1 MFLEQR
7 RFMSRVKVSLNGTWQ
22 FVPDPK
28 DQFRAD
34 SLPEQM
40 SDIQVPGSWEGQFP
54 AEAGVFGR
62 AWYRRTVEVPPDWQ
76 GRAVF
81 LRFGAVNYYCQVWVN
96 GSFVGDHEGGYTPFH
111 FRIDPHL
118 DGRGVVDVVVK
129 VVHPAHATPSYPE
142 FSYQEIAGTLHD
154 MFGYSIGEIPLG
166 KQNWYGSVSGIWQDV
181 YLEAVHA
188 TFFTHLLVTPD
199 VDASQ
204 ALVRIGLHDPPLNA
218 SNLFLHYTVLDQTGK
233 PVGERRQVPL
243 SVALGE
249 SHSPDRAMQSPFV
262 ELPIAD
268 LRLWGLEDPHLYQLQ
283 VSLEEGGQER
293 DTLTTRFGMRKVGI
307 KHNRIYLNDEP
318 VYIIGALDQDFYPET
333 SYTPPSEEFLR
344 DQVHKA
350 KQMGLNLLRCHIKVP
365 DPRYLDVAD
374 EMGILVWQELPNWLR
389 LTEESGARGRE
400 TMTRMIE
407 RDFNHPST
415 IIWTIINESWGA
427 DLVGK
432 EYDRR
437 WLKQMYHYVKR
448 LDPTR
453 LVVDNSPCNMPIHG
467 RNFHLR
473 TDIEDF
479 HIYFQIP
486 DHWHKWK
493 RWVKDFSQHPS
504 WTFSPHGDAERT
516 GEEPLMCSEF
526 GNWGLPT
533 LKDLISDYGE
543 EPSWFRTGV
552 DITIPHGVQR
562 RFNRFHLDEIFGSY
576 DQFAIATQWQQYFA
590 LKYQIEEMR
599 KYPSLIGYVITE
611 FTDLHWEANG
621 LLNIWRKPKVF
632 HHYLQQF
639 QEQDIVLADWNRIN
653 YWEGDL
659 CRVGVVVSHWSREEI
674 QGCTVDWNISEL
686 GVSGTIT
693 DVHCERADSREVG
706 TVSFV
711 VPPIETSL
719 RCRLHLRLRD
729 ASGRILARNNQ
740 YLSFFPVAYRKPPLG
755 NEPVWVHDPLEL
767 WDVEEKMSDAGYQ
780 VVSSPQ
786 PDAQGGV
793 PRFAVAAR
801 LDAEVVRFL
810 EAGGSVLFLPRSPGD
825 IEAIAGNRTSIR
837 VRDRRARIDE
847 RTKEKN
853 PWEGDWIS
861 NFTWCKHDALFQQI
875 PRMIDSPFAG
885 EIMDMQYYNVL
896 PNQVLMGWS
905 QEKEFSDILCGM
917 VVGWVH
923 APVSVLAQCKWGAG
937 KLLVSTLRLE
947 STYGDDPVA
956 TILMNN
962 MLNYMAGS
970 RFRPQKEALAPPR
983 KTSRTEALTA
993 STTIEPVEVTHPGD
1007 VADILEDEIGEPAAT
1022 AGGE

>member
-1 MFLEQR
+1 
-7 RFMSRVKVSLNGTWQ
+7 MSRVKLSLNGRWQ

-34 SLPEQM
+34 SLPERM
-40 SDIQVPGSWEGQFP
+40 EEIEVPGSWEGQFP
-54 AEAGVFGR
+54 TEAGVFGR
-62 AWYRRTVEVPPDWQ
+62 AWYRRTVEVPPDWK

-111 FRIDPHL
+111 FRVDPFL
-118 DGRGVVDVVVK
+118 ESRDRVEVVVK
-129 VVHPAHATPSYPE
+129 VIHPAHATPSFPE

-181 YLEAVHA
+181 YLEAVYP

-199 VDASQ
+199 VDGSQ
-204 ALVRIGLHDPPLNA
+204 ALVRVGLHDPPLNA
-218 SNLFLHYTVLDQTGK
+218 SDLFLHYRLLDQEGK
-233 PVGERRQVPL
+233 VIGEKKRVPL

-262 ELPIAD
+262 ELPID
-268 LRLWGLEDPHLYQLQ
+268 GMRLWQLEDPHLYRLE
-283 VSLEEGGQER
+283 VNLEENGHER
-293 DTLTTRFGMRKVGI
+293 DTLSTRFGMRKVGI
-307 KHNRIYLNDEP
+307 QHNRIYLNDEP
-318 VYIIGALDQDFYPET
+318 LYLIGALDQDFYPET

-344 DQVHKA
+344 DQVDKA
-350 KQMGLNLLRCHIKVP
+350 KHMGLNMLRCHIKVP

-374 EMGILVWQELPNWLR
+374 EKGILVWEELPNWLR

-473 TDIEDF
+473 TDLEDF

-486 DHWHKWK
+486 DHYHKWK
-493 RWVKDFSQHPS
+493 AWVRDFSQHPS

-516 GEEPLMCSEF
+516 GEEPLLCSEF

-533 LKDLISDYGE
+533 LKDLLTDYGE

-562 RFNRFHLDEIFGSY
+562 RFNRFHLDDIFGSY

-599 KYPSLIGYVITE
+599 KYSSLVGYIITE

-621 LLNIWRKPKVF
+621 LLNIWRRPKVF
-632 HHYLQQF
+632 YHYLQQF
-639 QEQDIVLADWNRIN
+639 QEQDVVLADWNRIN

-659 CRVGVVVSHWSREEI
+659 CRVSVVVSHWSRELI
-674 QGCTVDWNISEL
+674 QGCTVDWNVSEL

-693 DVHCERADSREVG
+693 DVNVERAESRDVG
-706 TVSFV
+706 CVSFV
-711 VPPIETSL
+711 VPQIDQSM

-729 ASGRILARNNQ
+729 PKGRILARNVQ
-740 YLSFFPVAYRKPPLG
+740 YLSFFPASCRKPSVPS
-755 NEPVWVHDPLEL
+755 EPIWVHDPLEL
-767 WDVEEKMSDAGYQ
+767 WDLEERMSNAGYQ
-780 VVSSPQ
+780 VYRTPEGNGAAQ
-786 PDAQGGV
+786 P
-793 PRFAVAAR
+793 PRIAVAAR
-801 LDAEVVRFL
+801 LDEQVVQFL
-810 EAGGSVLFLPRSPGD
+810 EAGGTVLFLPHSPAD
-825 IEAIAGNRTSIR
+825 IDAAVLSRTSIR

-861 NFTWCKHDALFQQI
+861 NFTWCKHEGLFDHI
-875 PRMIDSPFAG
+875 PRVIDSPFPG
-885 EIMDMQYYNVL
+885 ELMDMQYYHVL
-896 PNQVLMGWS
+896 PNQVLLGWS
-905 QEKEFSDILCGM
+905 QEREFSDILAGM

-923 APVSVLAQCKWGAG
+923 APVSILSQCKWGQG
-937 KLLVSTLRLE
+937 KLLVSTMRLE
-947 STYGDDPVA
+947 SAYGDDPVS
-956 TILMNN
+956 TIILNN
-962 MLNYMAGS
+962 LLRYITGS
-970 RFRPQKEALAPPR
+970 RFRPQKDARAASR
-983 KTSRTEALTA
+983 KPTRTESLSGPAI
-993 STTIEPVEVTHPGD
+993 IEPIEQEF
-1007 VADILEDEIGEPAAT
+1007 EDEAAPV
-1022 AGGE
+1022 ASGGGVTPESGPE